1 MNDID
6 HLLTLSL
13 FSTHFPAT
21 FSDCMNRGGSV
32 INMAALYSKQHN
44 TWCYWVFMVAPLLL
58 RQRLRKGQSSSWWEY
73 NSSNGQVQT
82 LLIKSRRPLG
92 QVVSESAGSNEGT
105 RLLMGQLP
113 ASWSQPLVGRAD
125 PPQQQLG
132 ETAGAIRFTPAK
144 LSISSWTDDV
154 FNRIKAS
161 PRKEPARQWA
171 WWAP

>member
-21 FSDCMNRGGSV
+21 FSDCISRGGSV

-73 NSSNGQVQT
+73 HSSNGRVQT

-132 ETAGAIRFTPAK
+132 EKAGAIRFTPAR

-161 PRKEPARQWA
+161 PHKEPARQWA

>member
-21 FSDCMNRGGSV
+21 FSDCISRGGSV
-32 INMAALYSKQHN
+32 VNMVALYSKQHN
-44 TWCYWVFMVAPLLL
+44 TWCYWVFMVVPLLL
-58 RQRLRKGQSSSWWEY
+58 RQRLRKGQSSPWWEY
-73 NSSNGQVQT
+73 NSSNGRVRT

-105 RLLMGQLP
+105 HLLMGQLP
-113 ASWSQPLVGRAD
+113 ASRWQPLVGRAE
-125 PPQQQLG
+125 PPGQQLG
-132 ETAGAIRFTPAK
+132 ETAGATRFAPAR
-144 LSISSWTDDV
+144 LSISSWTEDV
-154 FNRIKAS
+154 FKWIKAS
-161 PRKEPARQWA
+161 PREESACRCA